1 MHKKLLI
8 YCIVI
13 IVGSALI
20 LTNVLAK
27 TEKSFEDGTLVKIKG
42 QKVIYLL
49 EEGVKR
55 PFANSDTYKTYGY
68 SWYEIKTVKEEDV
81 ANYQTGPEIK
91 TPIVQITAEKLFVR
105 KWPLRFSKTL
115 FTAQKNETYE
125 MVDMIGS
132 WYKIKNNEKITG
144 WISSRY
150 AIILDEEMEEFI
162 VTKEEEN
169 KITVQEN
176 STDETKK
183 EEIEDIENKIEES
196 MPEVMTEKPVIKE
209 TIPTK
214 SLTLTYLGNGKFS
227 WKKVGTFSQGY
238 KLVWS
243 KNSSPTYP
251 LRDGDKYAFYS
262 NPETMIG
269 YVTAFAGEGKY
280 YVRVCE
286 YLGGK
291 CGIYSN
297 QVTITLLGDTEKT
310 TEKETTQAVTS
321 ITLTSLGEGKISWK
335 VNGYSKSGFKVVWSQ
350 NPSPTYP
357 TRDGDQYHYYSETNK
372 TTDTVNSF
380 NGEGKYYVR
389 VCEYLG
395 GKCGVYSNQVEIN
408 L

>member
-1 MHKKLLI
+1 MYKKFLISSVIVFFGLVLLS
-8 YCIVI
+8 
-13 IVGSALI
+13 G
-20 LTNVLAK
+20 K
-27 TEKSFEDGTLVKIKG
+27 TMAMEEKSFEDGTLVKIKG

-91 TPIVQITAEKLFVR
+91 TPTVQITADKLFIR
-105 KWPLRFSKTL
+105 KWPLRFSKIL

-125 MVDMIGS
+125 IVDMMGS
-132 WYKIKNNEKITG
+132 WYKIKNNEKILG
-144 WISSRY
+144 WVSSRY
-150 AIILDEEMEEFI
+150 AVILDEEMDDFVI
-162 VTKEEEN
+162 
-169 KITVQEN
+169 I
-176 STDETKK
+176 KK
-183 EEIEDIENKIEES
+183 EE
-196 MPEVMTEKPVIKE
+196 V
-209 TIPTK
+209 K
-214 SLTLTYLGNGKFS
+214 SLTEQSSGDGKKIEPIKTEEVKTEPIAKEPVVKESAPSKALTLNYLGNGKFS

-243 KNSSPTYP
+243 KNSNPTYP

-262 NPETMIG
+262 NPETLTG

-310 TEKETTQAVTS
+310 VEKETTQAVTS

-350 NPSPTYP
+350 NPFPTYP
-357 TRDGDQYHYYSETNK
+357 TRDGDQYHYYSEANK
-372 TTDTVNSF
+372 TTDTVNNF

-395 GKCGVYSNQVEIN
+395 GKCGIYSNQIEVN